1 MAAEKSH
8 HSENQRL
15 SDLERRAVSGGGQKA
30 VERHR
35 QRGKLTARERL
46 ALLFDPGSFVEV
58 NQLAESQA
66 ADFGMQEKKVPGD
79 GVVTGF
85 GTVAGR
91 TVFAYAQDVTVLGG
105 SVGTLHGLKICRII
119 DEALKVKAP
128 LVALND
134 SGGGRLHEGFF
145 ASRGVAGM
153 FFRNTAASGVIPQIT
168 GMMGSCAGV
177 SVYSPALTDFTVMVK
192 NTSHMVITG
201 PGIIKA
207 VTGEDVGIEEL
218 GGAKVHSEITGQAH
232 FLADND
238 AECIAT
244 IKKLLSYLPSNH
256 TEPPPAAD
264 TGEDPERED
273 EELEAIVPANFRK
286 SYDMHRVIE
295 RIVDRGTFLEV
306 LPRFAPNIIVG
317 FSRMDGATVGIV
329 ANQPRIKAGCLDV
342 DASDKAA
349 RFIRFC
355 DCFNIPLVNLV
366 DVPGYFPGVAQEHA
380 GIIRHGAKM
389 LYAYSEATVPKITLA
404 LRKEYGGAVMGMCCV
419 GMGVD
424 LMLAWPI
431 AQLVVLDTT
440 AAVDLIF
447 RKEIQGAED
456 PEAFRQQKIADYDFT
471 YSNPFHAASN
481 MLVDTVIR
489 PRETRPHL
497 IKALRMLR
505 GKERPAPVKRHGNIP
520 L

>member
-1 MAAEKSH
+1 MTTPKTHSSEAE
-8 HSENQRL
+8 RL
-15 SDLERRAVSGGGQKA
+15 LSLQKRAEMGGGPQA
-30 VERHR
+30 LDRHR
-35 QRGKLTARERL
+35 RRGKLTARERL
-46 ALLFDPGSFVEV
+46 DLLFDARSFVEI

-66 ADFGMQEKKVPGD
+66 VDFGMQEKKVPGD
-79 GVVTGF
+79 GVVAGF
-85 GTVAGR
+85 GTIGGR
-91 TVFAYAQDVTVLGG
+91 LVFAYAQDVTVLGG
-105 SVGTLHGLKICRII
+105 SVGTIHGEKICRIM

-177 SVYSPALTDFTVMVK
+177 SVYSPALTDFIVMVK

-201 PGIIKA
+201 PGVIKA
-207 VTGEDVGIEEL
+207 VTGEEVNLEEL
-218 GGAKVHSEITGQAH
+218 GGAKVHGEITGQAH
-232 FLADND
+232 FIADDD
-238 AECIAT
+238 AECIRT
-244 IKKLLSYLPSNH
+244 IQKLLSYLPANNA
-256 TEPPPAAD
+256 ELPPVVNTDDEAERVDD
-264 TGEDPERED
+264 T
-273 EELEAIVPANFRK
+273 LEQIVPADFKK
-286 SYDMHRVIE
+286 SYDMHAVIE
-295 RIVDRGTFLEV
+295 RIVDRGSFLEV
-306 LPRFAPNIIVG
+306 LPRFAPNIVVG
-317 FSRMDGATVGIV
+317 FARMEGGTVGIV

-355 DCFNIPLVNLV
+355 DCFNIPLLNLV

-447 RKEIQGAED
+447 RKEIQAAED
-456 PEAFRQQKIADYDFT
+456 PEGYRRQKIAEYDYK

-481 MLVDTVIR
+481 MLVNSVIQ
-489 PRETRPHL
+489 PRETRLQL
-497 IKALRMLR
+497 IRALRMLR
-505 GKERPAPVKRHGNIP
+505 RKERPAPTKRHGNIP